1 MTSPELMAEMPPSKK
16 DMQIAPGS
24 FKVLYVYTINDGLH
38 DGRLKVGDATY
49 TTQKTLEEII
59 LESESDGHLFTS
71 EEIRAAAHVRIRQQ
85 TFTADVVYKLEAAY
99 LAVRPYPKN
108 SGRYVS
114 FRDYDVHSVLLRSGF
129 SKKFNT
135 EDKRVGEWFEVT
147 LPEVKKAIQTLQS
160 GLRSFN
166 KEESN
171 EEFVEITLRDEQ
183 KAAVEATLKVFNN
196 GSVETPKKFLWNAIM
211 RFGKT
216 LTTYELIRQMD
227 VDTSKVL
234 IITHRPVVV
243 AGWAKD
249 FNKIF
254 RSDSDRM
261 FGSKSR
267 FGESWETV
275 SEKEQF
281 VYFASI
287 QDLRGSVKG
296 KSTSAE
302 IAQNESI
309 SDEEID
315 SLMKEM
321 IDDGNLSQAV
331 LSKNEDLFNTRFD
344 LVIIDEGHEG
354 LKTELAQA
362 MTGHLKAKYWLY
374 LSGTPFNI
382 INDFSFDEVFSW
394 SYVDERKACELW
406 NQRKDAW
413 EKNPDALPDDFP
425 GERNPYGEL
434 PKIKIHTYDIS
445 EVFDN
450 YENINPDDTKF
461 NFGKFFEVDLSRTV
475 SSSFGREDFHPFK
488 NEAAVRQLLDLMTTS
503 DEHGK
508 IVSSTGLEGE
518 IKRLYYPFSRNDS
531 KSKLAHTFWLLPTIP
546 AATALQELLNH
557 HQNFDEFVVINAT
570 GNNAGKNTLETVEQK
585 IKDNSRT
592 ITLSV
597 GQLTTG
603 TTIPEWTGVFML
615 SNMKAAMQYMQTI
628 FRVKSAGSLPDGR
641 VKEVGYVF
649 DFDPDRALEVVKK
662 AAVATIRTKTA
673 EDEAIDKYMRDEL
686 ERNEIDQLL
695 TYLPI
700 ISYEGARF
708 VEADSNYLM
717 RRLDRIFISD
727 AVDKGFDCDALY
739 NFDEHR
745 ITAADLKLFEATKKV
760 VGSSKASKDSKKIK
774 ISESKL
780 SKESQKILDRG
791 RSEEESSKE
800 EKAAYKKAA
809 AEQRADRENVT
820 NLISILRAVSVRIP
834 MLVFASDPSKPVTV
848 ENFTTVIDD
857 PSWDEFM
864 PKGFKKTGD
873 KVSWENLKKFYN
885 RSVFEGACVEIQER
899 TAKMDNYSVLDRV
912 AAVANLFS
920 TFRNVDKETVLT
932 PWSVVNRQYADTL
945 GGLRFV
951 DNDGLWYCKDSQGVT
966 TAVSYRDYL
975 DSQETSNPLMLSPQ
989 WTEVEADLQKFWNSA
1004 ETTILDVNS
1013 KTALYPLFAAASLWW
1028 RTVNNPNRGRRA
1040 AIGVE
1045 FEDAMWAAIIE
1056 NQIYV
1061 NCRVLYSRAIAER
1074 VLSGYK
1080 KMKVNASVIDVLEI
1094 RKVLKSAKLDKFT
1107 QNGDL
1112 AKGKRNL
1119 TEDEI
1124 SDIWKWIFNPESIGT
1139 RTEDGKM
1146 TVADE
1151 RAQAILNVAKYNT
1164 ASTIQLLEIN
1174 DTEDSL

>member
-1 MTSPELMAEMPPSKK
+1 MTSPELMTATPPSEQ

-49 TTQKTLEEII
+49 TTEKTLDQII

-71 EEIRAAAHVRIRQQ
+71 EEIREAAKARIRQQ

-99 LAVRPYPKN
+99 LAVKPDPKN

-135 EDKRVGEWFEVT
+135 KDKRVGEWFEVT

-166 KEESN
+166 KEENS
-171 EEFVEITLRDEQ
+171 EEFVPITFREEQ
-183 KAAVEATLKVFNN
+183 KDAVNATLKVFNN

-216 LTTYELIRQMD
+216 LTAYELIRQMD
-227 VDTSKVL
+227 VDANKVL

-254 RSDSDRM
+254 RNDSNRM
-261 FGSKSR
+261 FGSKSL

-287 QDLRGSVKG
+287 QDLRGSIKG

-315 SLMKEM
+315 SLVKDM
-321 IDDGNLSQAV
+321 IDDGNLSQRV
-331 LSKNEDLFNTRFD
+331 LSKNEDLFNTQFD

-354 LKTELAQA
+354 LKTELAKA
-362 MTGHLKAKYWLY
+362 MTGHLKTKYWLY

-394 SYVDERKACELW
+394 SYVDERRACELW

-413 EKNPDALPDDFP
+413 EKNPDALLKDFP

-434 PKIKIHTYDIS
+434 PKIKILTYDIS

-450 YENINPDDTKF
+450 YENINPDETKF

-503 DEHGK
+503 DERGK
-508 IVSSTGLEGE
+508 IVPSTGLEGE

-585 IKDNSRT
+585 IRDNSRT

-649 DFDPDRALEVVKK
+649 DFDPDRALEVVKQ
-662 AAVATIRTKTA
+662 AAVATIKTKTA
-673 EDEAIDKYMRDEL
+673 ENEAIDKYMRDEL
-686 ERNEIDQLL
+686 ERNEIEQLL
-695 TYLPI
+695 KYLPI

-727 AVDKGFDCDALY
+727 AVDKGFDCDTLY
-739 NFDEHR
+739 NFDDHG

-760 VGSSKASKDSKKIK
+760 VGANKVSKAGKIK

-791 RSEEESSKE
+791 RPEEKSSKE
-800 EKAAYKKAA
+800 EKADYNKAVE
-809 AEQRADRENVT
+809 EQKSDRENIT

-848 ENFTTVIDD
+848 QNFTTVIDD
-857 PSWDEFM
+857 PSWKEFM
-864 PKGFKKTGD
+864 PKGFEKTGD
-873 KVSWENLKKFYN
+873 GASWENLKKFYN

-899 TAKMDNYSVLDRV
+899 TAKMDSYPVLDRV

-951 DNDGLWYCKDSQGVT
+951 DNDGLWYCKDTQGIT

-975 DSQETSNPLMLSPQ
+975 DSQETTNPLMLSPQ
-989 WTEVEADLQKFWNSA
+989 WTEVEADLKKFWNSA

-1028 RTVNNPNRGRRA
+1028 KTINNPNRGRRA
-1040 AIGVE
+1040 AVGPE
-1045 FEDAMWAAIIE
+1045 FEETTWSEIVE
-1056 NQIYV
+1056 HQIFI
-1061 NCRVLYSRAIAER
+1061 NCRVLYSRAIAQR

-1080 KMKVNASVIDVLEI
+1080 KQKVNASVIDVLEV
-1094 RKVLKSAKLDKFT
+1094 RKVLKDAKLDKFT

-1112 AKGKRNL
+1112 AKAKRSL

-1139 RTEDGKM
+1139 RIGEGKM
-1146 TVADE
+1146 TLADKRARMILDMAKNDVADKS
-1151 RAQAILNVAKYNT
+1151 QP
-1164 ASTIQLLEIN
+1164 LEN
-1174 DTEDSL
+1174 NSSESVL